1 MRRITYILLV
11 TVMILS
17 MIISVYA
24 APEDKVGVIKAF
36 SEESITMIVN
46 GKDVTYKIN
55 ENTKVMRIDQEMDLM
70 DIAKKGL
77 KATFKA
83 DNNNLIYINI
93 PNMGAEIQGTPRVAV
108 SDLRINTTESKADNK
123 ETASID
129 SKTNEVL
136 THISTVVKEIG
147 ETEDSVYVYYNE
159 EGKEYIDLGDKVIIE
174 GSIKVNL
181 NGKDL
186 KVIGEK
192 DEFNSAA
199 PDDEVK
205 FAIVDGY
212 SNLLFEGKITDN
224 KDAAQADIEK
234 ILKVSYKKKMFE
246 VYTTETNFLNVN
258 SEAIIELNGKIVPL
272 DKALAMSNASLIR
285 TNPDGELI
293 HLDAFYKGVNAEF
306 LNLNKNEITVNVIKN
321 GKIVGQEVLTL
332 AEGVTVSDKDG
343 APIEL
348 KDLKANDNILITTE
362 PAEGYSITSIT
373 KK

>member
-174 GSIKVNL
+174 G
-181 NGKDL
+181 
-186 KVIGEK
+186 
-192 DEFNSAA
+192 
-199 PDDEVK
+199 
-205 FAIVDGY
+205 
-212 SNLLFEGKITDN
+212 
-224 KDAAQADIEK
+224 
-234 ILKVSYKKKMFE
+234 
-246 VYTTETNFLNVN
+246 
-258 SEAIIELNGKIVPL
+258 
-272 DKALAMSNASLIR
+272 
-285 TNPDGELI
+285 
-293 HLDAFYKGVNAEF
+293 
-306 LNLNKNEITVNVIKN
+306 
-321 GKIVGQEVLTL
+321 
-332 AEGVTVSDKDG
+332 
-343 APIEL
+343 
-348 KDLKANDNILITTE
+348 
-362 PAEGYSITSIT
+362 
-373 KK
+373 

>member
-46 GKDVTYKIN
+46 GKDATYKIN

-348 KDLKANDNILITTE
+348 KDLKVNDNILITTE